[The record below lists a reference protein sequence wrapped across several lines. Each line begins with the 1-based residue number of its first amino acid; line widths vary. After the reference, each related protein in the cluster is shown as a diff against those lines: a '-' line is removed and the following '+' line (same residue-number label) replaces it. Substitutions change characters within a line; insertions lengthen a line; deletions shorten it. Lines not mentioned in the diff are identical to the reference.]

1 MDHELTAER
10 ERVLQD
16 VVLERA
22 YQESRYSREH
32 DKSVPLVTWTA
43 ILAKH
48 LGRAAGEAVTHG
60 ATGALRHHLVR
71 VAAVCVAAVEAMDNY
86 ATARAKR

>member
-1 MDHELTAER
+1 MEHELTAER

-16 VVLERA
+16 VMLERD

-32 DKSVPLVTWTA
+32 DRNVPVTVWAA

-60 ATGALRHHLVR
+60 ASGALRHHVIR
-71 VAAVCVAAVEAMDNY
+71 VAAVCVAAVEAMDWH
-86 ATARAKR
+86 AARAKR